1 MFIKVFL
8 ENLKIFQKEVTMVNR
23 LLIFSSV
30 DGHTKKICNRI
41 ESMLGNSETTL
52 INLNEVSSLD
62 LEKYDQ
68 ITIGASIRY
77 GKHKPEL
84 YNFIENNYS
93 ILQSKNSAFFS
104 VNIVARK
111 PEKNSPETNPYMKKF
126 LKLSKWKPDILEV
139 FAGRLEYPKY
149 SFIDKHMIR
158 FIMWITNGPTD
169 INGTF
174 EFTDWEKVDEFAKK
188 IS

>member
-1 MFIKVFL
+1 
-8 ENLKIFQKEVTMVNR
+8 MVNR

-41 ESMLGNSETTL
+41 KSSLDGSSTNL
-52 INLNEVSSLD
+52 IDLNEVSNIKI
-62 LEKYDQ
+62 ENYDQ
-68 ITIGASIRY
+68 IIIGASIRY
-77 GKHKPEL
+77 GKHRPEL
-84 YNFIENNYS
+84 YEFIENNHHV
-93 ILQSKNSAFFS
+93 LESKKSAFFT

-126 LKLSKWKPDILEV
+126 LKLSKWKPDVLEV

-149 SFIDKHMIR
+149 GYIDKYTIR

>member
-1 MFIKVFL
+1 
-8 ENLKIFQKEVTMVNR
+8 MVNR

-41 ESMLGNSETTL
+41 KSSLDNSTTTL
-52 INLNEVSSLD
+52 IDLNEVSDSVLD
-62 LEKYDQ
+62 NYEQ
-68 ITIGASIRY
+68 IIIGASIRY
-77 GKHKPEL
+77 GKHRPEL
-84 YNFIENNYS
+84 YKFIENNYA
-93 ILQSKNSAFFS
+93 LLESKKTAFFT

-149 SFIDKHMIR
+149 GLIDKYTIR

-169 INGTF
+169 INGTY
-174 EFTDWEKVDEFAKK
+174 EFTDWEKVDDFAKK

>member
-1 MFIKVFL
+1 MIS
-8 ENLKIFQKEVTMVNR
+8 R

-41 ESMLGNSETTL
+41 KSSLDDSSTKL
-52 INLNEVSSLD
+52 IDLNEVSNID
-62 LEKYDQ
+62 IENYDQ
-68 ITIGASIRY
+68 IIIGASIRY
-77 GKHKPEL
+77 GKHRPEL
-84 YNFIENNYS
+84 YKFIENNLS
-93 ILQSKNSAFFS
+93 LLESKRSAFFT

-126 LKLSKWKPDILEV
+126 LKLSKWRPDILEV

-149 SFIDKHMIR
+149 GFIDKYTIK

-169 INGTF
+169 VNGTF
-174 EFTDWEKVDEFAKK
+174 EFTDWEKVDEFVKK

>member
-1 MFIKVFL
+1 
-8 ENLKIFQKEVTMVNR
+8 MVNR

-41 ESMLGNSETTL
+41 KSSLDDSTTTL
-52 INLNEVSSLD
+52 IDLNEVSNINI
-62 LEKYDQ
+62 ENYDQ
-68 ITIGASIRY
+68 IIIGASIRY
-77 GKHKPEL
+77 GKHRPEL
-84 YNFIENNYS
+84 YKFIENNHH
-93 ILQSKNSAFFS
+93 LLESKKSAFFT

-111 PEKNSPETNPYMKKF
+111 PEKNTPETNPYMKKF
-126 LKLSKWKPDILEV
+126 LKLSKWKPDVLEV

-149 SFIDKHMIR
+149 GYIDKYTIR

-169 INGTF
+169 VNGTY

>member
-1 MFIKVFL
+1 MKLI
-8 ENLKIFQKEVTMVNR
+8 NR

-41 ESMLGNSETTL
+41 KSKLENSHTT
-52 INLNEVSSLD
+52 IQDLNEVSSIDLD
-62 LEKYDQ
+62 KYDH

-77 GKHKPEL
+77 GKHRPEL
-84 YNFIENNYS
+84 YNFIDNNFS
-93 ILQSKNSAFFS
+93 TLQIKKSAFFT

-126 LKLSKWKPDILEV
+126 LKLSKWRPDVLEV

-149 SFIDKHMIR
+149 KFIDKYMIR

-169 INGTF
+169 ISGTY
-174 EFTDWEKVDEFAKK
+174 EFTDWDKVDEFAKK

>member
-1 MFIKVFL
+1 M
-8 ENLKIFQKEVTMVNR
+8 TNR
-23 LLIFSSV
+23 LLIYSSV
-30 DGHTKKICNRI
+30 DGHTKTICNRI
-41 ESMLGNSETTL
+41 KSKLNSSSTS
-52 INLNEVSSLD
+52 IVNLNQVFTED

-68 ITIGASIRY
+68 IIIGASIRY
-77 GKHKPEL
+77 GKHRPEL
-84 YNFIENNYS
+84 YNFIENNCS
-93 ILQSKNSAFFS
+93 ILQSKKSAFFT

-111 PEKNSPETNPYMKKF
+111 PEKNTPETNPYMKKF

-149 SFIDKHMIR
+149 SLMDKYTIR

-169 INGTF
+169 VSGTY

>member
-1 MFIKVFL
+1 ML
-8 ENLKIFQKEVTMVNR
+8 NR

-41 ESMLGNSETTL
+41 KSSLEDSVTTL
-52 INLNEVSSLD
+52 IDLNEVSNINI
-62 LEKYDQ
+62 EEYDQ
-68 ITIGASIRY
+68 IIIGASIRY
-77 GKHKPEL
+77 GKHRPEL
-84 YNFIENNYS
+84 YKFIENNHH
-93 ILQSKNSAFFS
+93 LLESKKSAFFT

-126 LKLSKWKPDILEV
+126 LKLSKWKPDTLEV

-149 SFIDKHMIR
+149 GFIDKYTIR

-169 INGTF
+169 VNGTF
-174 EFTDWEKVDEFAKK
+174 EFTDWDKVDEFAKK

>member
-1 MFIKVFL
+1 
-8 ENLKIFQKEVTMVNR
+8 MVNR

-41 ESMLGNSETTL
+41 KSSLDGSSTNL
-52 INLNEVSSLD
+52 IDLNEVSNIKI
-62 LEKYDQ
+62 ENYDQ
-68 ITIGASIRY
+68 IIIGASIRY
-77 GKHKPEL
+77 GKHRPEL
-84 YNFIENNYS
+84 YEFIENNHH
-93 ILQSKNSAFFS
+93 LLESKKSAFFT

-126 LKLSKWKPDILEV
+126 LKLSKWKPDVLEV

-149 SFIDKHMIR
+149 GYIDKYTIR

-169 INGTF
+169 VNGTF

>member
-1 MFIKVFL
+1 MI
-8 ENLKIFQKEVTMVNR
+8 NR

-41 ESMLGNSETTL
+41 KSTLKNSITTL
-52 INLNEVSSLD
+52 IDINEVTNVDIKS
-62 LEKYDQ
+62 YDQ
-68 ITIGASIRY
+68 IIIGASIRY
-77 GKHKPEL
+77 GKHRPEL
-84 YNFIENNYS
+84 YKFIERNYS
-93 ILQSKNSAFFS
+93 ILESKKSAFFT

-139 FAGRLEYPKY
+139 SAGRLEYPKY
-149 SFIDKHMIR
+149 GFVDKYTIR

-169 INGTF
+169 VNGTF

>member
-1 MFIKVFL
+1 ML
-8 ENLKIFQKEVTMVNR
+8 NR

-41 ESMLGNSETTL
+41 KSSLEDSVTTL
-52 INLNEVSSLD
+52 IDLNEVSNINI
-62 LEKYDQ
+62 EEYDQ
-68 ITIGASIRY
+68 IIIGASIRY
-77 GKHKPEL
+77 GKHRPEL
-84 YNFIENNYS
+84 YKFIENNHH
-93 ILQSKNSAFFS
+93 LLESKKSAFFT

-126 LKLSKWKPDILEV
+126 LKLSKWKPDTLEV

-149 SFIDKHMIR
+149 GLIDKYTIR

-169 INGTF
+169 VNGTF

>member
-1 MFIKVFL
+1 ML
-8 ENLKIFQKEVTMVNR
+8 NR

-30 DGHTKKICNRI
+30 DGHTKKICNI
-41 ESMLGNSETTL
+41 IKSSLEDSVTTL
-52 INLNEVSSLD
+52 IDLNEVSNINI
-62 LEKYDQ
+62 EEYDQ
-68 ITIGASIRY
+68 IIIGASIRY
-77 GKHKPEL
+77 GKHRPEL
-84 YNFIENNYS
+84 YKFIENNHH
-93 ILQSKNSAFFS
+93 LLESKKSAFFT

-126 LKLSKWKPDILEV
+126 LKLSKWKPDTLEV

-149 SFIDKHMIR
+149 GFIDKYTIR

-169 INGTF
+169 VNGTF
-174 EFTDWEKVDEFAKK
+174 EFTDWDKVDEFAKK

>member
-1 MFIKVFL
+1 
-8 ENLKIFQKEVTMVNR
+8 MVNR

-41 ESMLGNSETTL
+41 KSSLDDSTTTL
-52 INLNEVSSLD
+52 IDLNEVSNINI
-62 LEKYDQ
+62 ENYDQ
-68 ITIGASIRY
+68 IIIGASIRY
-77 GKHKPEL
+77 GKHRPEL
-84 YNFIENNYS
+84 YKFIENNHH
-93 ILQSKNSAFFS
+93 LLESKKSAFFT

-126 LKLSKWKPDILEV
+126 LKLSKWKPDTLEV

-149 SFIDKHMIR
+149 GLIDKYTIR

-169 INGTF
+169 VNGTF

>member
-1 MFIKVFL
+1 
-8 ENLKIFQKEVTMVNR
+8 MVNR

-41 ESMLGNSETTL
+41 KSSFEDSSTTL
-52 INLNEVSSLD
+52 IDLNEVSNID
-62 LEKYDQ
+62 IENYDQ
-68 ITIGASIRY
+68 IIIGASIRY
-77 GKHKPEL
+77 GKHRAEL
-84 YNFIENNYS
+84 YKFIDNNY
-93 ILQSKNSAFFS
+93 LLLETKKSAFFT

-149 SFIDKHMIR
+149 SFIDKYTIK

-169 INGTF
+169 VNGTF